1 MTKMERYSRG
11 KDMMNLRDFFSPN
24 GVAIVGASETRHYP
38 LSIMAN
44 LLRMGYPKERI
55 FPVNPRYEQVMGLVC
70 YPSLASLPTPVS
82 LAIFTTR
89 RDTIIPLLE
98 EAAQRGVKATVVLA
112 DGYAEEGP
120 EGRRRQEEL
129 ARKAETLGVNLLG
142 PNTLGYLAPGFAVG
156 VWAAGELPGPMR
168 RGGVALVSQS
178 SGTLNLIFS
187 LACHRHIGIRAGVSV
202 GNEAVL
208 DAADVL
214 EHFAMD
220 PEVTVISAF
229 LETTERPRRLAGAL
243 ALAREQG
250 KPVVMLKV
258 GRSDRARRN
267 AIAHTG
273 RLASAAGA
281 WDALLNQLGVVQVR
295 DLDELVETAVVF
307 SHRQVISGD
316 GGVGLCTISGGDC
329 SLLSD
334 LTEELSVPVPDVT
347 EPTREVLVQAL
358 RKPTLLGNPLDCEN
372 LRREDPA
379 RFQEVIAAFCRDPRL
394 RMVAY
399 RMNLEEEPSD
409 SLKAVYRSLIESAKA
424 ANKMAVVM
432 SRAAE
437 SLSTAWFQ
445 FFEDQGVAFL
455 PSYRTA
461 LSSIRNL
468 LSWASG
474 GSVPAAWL
482 PAAVPETVS
491 PPGQPGQVCAWKETQ
506 EWLRRASI
514 PYARSH
520 LVSTPEEAGAAARAL
535 GMPVVAKVVGP
546 SLAHKSDAGAIRL
559 GLTTEVEVL
568 NACRA
573 MLRSLQERHVPG
585 AVEGFEIQRMVPDG
599 VELILGM
606 TRDAAVGPVLL
617 VGMGGVFA
625 EVLHDVVLAVPP
637 VSAGDALSLI
647 GRLRGAPLLH
657 GLRGGV
663 PVAVKA
669 LAELIAAF
677 SQAVVRADDRIVE
690 IDLNPV
696 LVRREGVSVVD
707 ALITVSQVDR
717 DEG

>member
-1 MTKMERYSRG
+1 MKMERYSRG
-11 KDMMNLRDFFSPN
+11 NDMMSLRDFFSPN
-24 GVAIVGASETRHYP
+24 GVAVVGASETRHYP
-38 LSIMAN
+38 RSIIAN
-44 LLRMGYPKERI
+44 LLRMGYPKRI
-55 FPVNPRYEQVMGLVC
+55 FPVNPRYERVMGLAC
-70 YPSLASLPTPVS
+70 YPSLTSLPDPVS
-82 LAIFTTR
+82 LAVFTNR
-89 RDTIIPLLE
+89 RDSIIPLLE
-98 EAAQRGVKATVVLA
+98 EGAPCGIKAAVVLA

-129 ARKAETLGVNLLG
+129 ARKAGTLGVCLLG
-142 PNTLGYLAPGFAVG
+142 PNTLGYLAPGLGVG

-168 RGGVALVSQS
+168 PGGVALVFQS

-208 DAADVL
+208 DVADVL
-214 EHFAMD
+214 EHCAMD
-220 PEVTVISAF
+220 PEVTVIAVF

-243 ALAREQG
+243 ARARQQG
-250 KPVVMLKV
+250 KPVVLLKV

-281 WDALLNQLGVVQVR
+281 WDALLTQLGVVHVR
-295 DLDELVETAVVF
+295 DLDELIETAVVF
-307 SHRQVISGD
+307 SHRQAVSGD
-316 GGVGLCTISGGDC
+316 AGVGLCTISGGDC

-334 LTEELSVPVPDVT
+334 LAEELSVPVPDVT

-379 RFQEVIAAFCRDPRL
+379 RFHECIAAFCRDPRL
-394 RMVAY
+394 QVVAY
-399 RMNLEEEPSD
+399 RMNLEEEPND
-409 SLKAVYRSLIESAKA
+409 SLKVMYRSLIESAKI

-437 SLSTAWFQ
+437 ALSIAWFR

-455 PSYRTA
+455 PSYRIA
-461 LSSIRNL
+461 LSAIRNL
-468 LSWASG
+468 LSWMSAG
-474 GSVPAAWL
+474 GGHTMWL

-491 PPGQPGQVCAWKETQ
+491 RPGEPGRVCTWQETQ

-514 PYARSH
+514 PYERSR

-535 GMPVVAKVVGP
+535 GMPVVAKIVGP
-546 SLAHKSDAGAIRL
+546 TLAHKTDAGAIRL
-559 GLTTEVEVL
+559 GLTTEAEVV
-568 NACRA
+568 NACRS
-573 MLRSLQERHVPG
+573 MLSTLEDRKAQGVI
-585 AVEGFEIQRMVPDG
+585 EGFEIQRMVPDG
-599 VELILGM
+599 VEMILGM

-617 VGMGGVFA
+617 MGMGGVFA

-637 VSAGDALSLI
+637 VSADDALSLI
-647 GRLRGAPLLH
+647 GRLRGAPLLR

-663 PVAVKA
+663 PVAMQA
-669 LAELIAAF
+669 LAELVATF
-677 SQAVVRADDRIVE
+677 SQAVVGSNDRIVE

-696 LVRREGVSVVD
+696 LVRRESVSVVD
-707 ALITVSQVDR
+707 ALITLSQVER
-717 DEG
+717 DVG